1 MSHEN
6 THMAAEELRLVLMLL
21 NTRYGQETRLHDVWP
36 NRASMEDWLREQG
49 LITGETRVT
58 DADFRRA
65 VEMREAIRQL
75 LRRPKNG
82 DAETNEALTT
92 IQGLASPLLLKVHFL
107 SGYSAGLVPESTGV
121 DGFLGQVA
129 AEIYTAMATGT
140 WTRLKIC
147 HNMACSRAFYDGSK
161 NHSRV
166 WCSSTKCGN
175 RMHVRTYRQHKRRL
189 TEGP

>member
-1 MSHEN
+1 MSHET
-6 THMAAEELRLVLMLL
+6 THAATEGLRLVLMLL
-21 NTRYGQETRLHDVWP
+21 NTRYGQETRLHDAWP
-36 NRASMEDWLREQG
+36 DRASMVDWLREQG
-49 LITGETRVT
+49 FITRETGVT

-65 VEMREAIRQL
+65 VAMREAIRHL

-82 DAETNEALTT
+82 GTETNGALTT
-92 IQGLASPLLLKVHFL
+92 IQGLVSPLLLKVHFL
-107 SGYSAGLVPESTGV
+107 SGSRADLVPESTGV

-147 HNMACSRAFYDGSK
+147 HNMACSRAFYDRSK

-175 RMHVRTYRQHKRRL
+175 RMHVRTYRQQKRRL
-189 TEGP
+189 SEGL

>member
-6 THMAAEELRLVLMLL
+6 THMAAEGLRLVLMLL

-49 LITGETRVT
+49 LITGEIRVT

-65 VEMREAIRQL
+65 VAMREAMRQL
-75 LRRPKNG
+75 LRRPKYG

-107 SGYSAGLVPESTGV
+107 SGSRADLVPESTGV

-129 AEIYTAMATGT
+129 VEIYTAMATGT

-147 HNMACSRAFYDGSK
+147 HNMACSRAFYDESK

-175 RMHVRTYRQHKRRL
+175 RMHVRMYRQQKRRL
-189 TEGP
+189 TKGP